1 METYRVLIVAP
12 DAEARAEARTALLD
26 AGESVVAEAAS
37 LTELQSLFNEHRPEA
52 VLLDADLLPLTQELR
67 DLLHPTALVILRA
80 ADPDPAT
87 LEKIAASAAFGTLR
101 KPFSAE
107 DAGAEIAL
115 AVSRN
120 TDLLECNSE
129 LDKVQTR
136 LADRIVVEKA
146 KGLLIQH
153 EGLTEPE
160 AFKRIHFT
168 ARRANRTMRNVADEL
183 ITRYSEGTGGA

>member
-12 DAEARAEARTALLD
+12 NADVRADARTALLD
-26 AGESVVAEAAS
+26 AGESVVAEATS

-52 VLLDADLLPLTQELR
+52 VLLDAELLPLTTELR
-67 DLLHPTALVILRA
+67 DLLHPTALVILRSA
-80 ADPDPAT
+80 EPDADT
-87 LEKIAASAAFGTLR
+87 LEKIAASAAFTTLT
-101 KPFSAE
+101 KPFTGE
-107 DAGAEIAL
+107 DAAAEIAL

-120 TDLLECNSE
+120 MDLQECSNE

-153 EGLTEPE
+153 ENLTEPE

-168 ARRANRTMRNVADEL
+168 ARRANRTMRNVAEEL
-183 ITRYSEGTGGA
+183 IARYTEGTGGA